1 MASLLWVALPYGA
14 FLSFVLGHV
23 WWYRRDGFRSY
34 TRSPEMDRTERFG
47 TMAFRTGVGLVVV
60 ARVASVITA
69 QPQARP
75 AGAIHAV
82 IMTVQIVGLTTAAI
96 GAVLLF
102 IPDLISGTGVPAIT
116 PIDRITFP
124 ALTAALLSGVFI
136 EFGHGEREYRRAETL
151 FAWFRSLFTIDPY
164 PEAMA
169 HAPLIYQARGLIL
182 LLIIGIWP
190 YTRLAGIFAGPI
202 TRLILRALP
211 RRGLDGAITRA

>member
-1 MASLLWVALPYGA
+1 MTSLVWVALPYGA
-14 FLSFVLGHV
+14 FLSFILGHV
-23 WWYRRDGFRSY
+23 WRYRRDRFHSY

-47 TMAFRTGVGLVVV
+47 TVAFRTGVGLIVL
-60 ARVASVITA
+60 ARVTSVLTA
-69 QPQARP
+69 QPHARP

-82 IMTVQIVGLTTAAI
+82 LMTVQIVGLSMAAV

-102 IPDLISGTGVPAIT
+102 IPDLISGTGAPAIT

-136 EFGHGEREYRRAETL
+136 EFGHAEREYHRAETL

-169 HAPLIYQARGLIL
+169 HAPLIHQARGLIL

-202 TRLILRALP
+202 TRLILRARP
-211 RRGLDGAITRA
+211 RRRVEGAVT